1 MTGWRSTGVRRMLL
15 REVLV
20 AGQIAVSVV
29 LLTGAGMLL
38 RSLWNLQN
46 VSLGLNA
53 EHVVTADFI
62 LGKQRHSEDVRQ
74 LQFFDDLE
82 SRLRSIPGATA
93 FTISDSL
100 PPYGGVRA
108 AVRCDPGGRTAAIS
122 RGHRRYGGLAVRDAG
137 LFQYAGSSNRA
148 GAWV

>member
-1 MTGWRSTGVRRMLL
+1 LAPAVHAPTSESLAGWRSTGTRLMLL

-46 VSLGLNA
+46 VSLGLSA

-62 LGKQRHSEDVRQ
+62 LGKQRYSEEIRQ
-74 LQFFDDLE
+74 IQFFDDLE
-82 SRLRSIPGATA
+82 SRLRSIQGATA

-108 AVRCDPGGRTAAIS
+108 RPFVAIQVEGQPPFQEGTGGMVVW
-122 RGHRRYGGLAVRDAG
+122 RYVTP
-137 LFQYAGSSNRA
+137 
-148 GAWV
+148 